1 MTVRLELQAKA
12 LDITAFLDYWA
23 HEFSGDPLI
32 TVFTGAVANGVRVSV
47 TLSDPRVGMS
57 ARDDGAVTPS
67 AGAVT
72 FTATPLPGQEPPT
85 GLINQPTLFIDEV
98 NDNIPIK

>member
-1 MTVRLELQAKA
+1 MV
-12 LDITAFLDYWA
+12 
-23 HEFSGDPLI
+23 SPN
-32 TVFTGAVANGVRVSV
+32 AVINANGVRVAV

-85 GLINQPTLFIDEV
+85 SVINQPTLFIDGFDPSGVQYIDALIE
-98 NDNIPIK
+98 I

>member
-1 MTVRLELQAKA
+1 M
-12 LDITAFLDYWA
+12 LDLWA
-23 HEFSGDPLI
+23 NEFGYDPPN
-32 TVFTGAVANGVRVSV
+32 AVINANGVQVAV

-67 AGAVT
+67 AGAVP

-85 GLINQPTLFIDEV
+85 SLINQPTLFIDSMPWQMWGQV
-98 NDNIPIK
+98 PQAG